1 MCILGAAKTL
11 MLNTNDSN
19 LISFQ
24 NSFKQ
29 FKMEKFI
36 IRGLHYLIQ
45 DSPLIAKDRVSKIR

>member
-1 MCILGAAKTL
+1 

-29 FKMEKFI
+29 FKMEEFI
-36 IRGLHYLIQ
+36 TRGLHYLIQ
-45 DSPLIAKDRVSKIR
+45 GSPLIAKDRVSNIRYV